1 MVPSKPAERHQR
13 NKVTVDIQRQIP
25 ASFDRVQRNQYG
37 YNARQVDDFLQ
48 RARVS
53 FEAPSS
59 ASRAIKSSD
68 VRAVSFDPVKG
79 GYAAAGVDA
88 ALDRLE
94 DALARRERDELVAER
109 GEEAWLREIGRLAGV
124 LRGRL
129 HRPDGQRFRRPSK
142 TKARS
147 YNTTDV
153 DDLCHELIGY
163 LEEDQP
169 LSVDNVRRAVFRPAV
184 GREGYEESQV
194 DAFLERAVELMA
206 AID

>member
-1 MVPSKPAERHQR
+1 M
-13 NKVTVDIQRQIP
+13 DIQRQIP

-37 YNARQVDDFLQ
+37 YNAKQVDQFLQ
-48 RARVS
+48 HARVS
-53 FEAPSS
+53 FETPRAAGHPVKS
-59 ASRAIKSSD
+59 AD

-129 HRPDGQRFRRPSK
+129 RRPDGERFRRPAK
-142 TKARS
+142 AKARS
-147 YNTTDV
+147 YNTADV

-163 LEEDQP
+163 LEENRP
-169 LSVDNVRRAVFRPAV
+169 LSVDTVRRAVFRPAE
-184 GREGYEESQV
+184 GRDGYEESQV

>member
-1 MVPSKPAERHQR
+1 VK
-13 NKVTVDIQRQIP
+13 VDIQRQIP
-25 ASFDRVQRNQYG
+25 ATFERVQRNEYG
-37 YNARQVDDFLQ
+37 YNAKQVDQFLQ

-53 FEAPSS
+53 FETPQTAVHIITS
-59 ASRAIKSSD
+59 AD

-94 DALARRERDELVAER
+94 DAFARRERDDLIAQR
-109 GEEAWLREIGRLAGV
+109 GEEAWLREIGKLSGL

-129 HRPDGQRFRRPSK
+129 HRADGERFRRPAK
-142 TKARS
+142 RRARS
-147 YNTTDV
+147 YNTQDV
-153 DDLCHELIGY
+153 DNLCHDLIGY

-169 LSVDNVRRAVFRPAV
+169 LSVDNVRRAVFRSAV
-184 GREGYEESQV
+184 GKDGYEETQV
-194 DAFLERAVELMA
+194 DAFLDRVVELMA

>member
-1 MVPSKPAERHQR
+1 M
-13 NKVTVDIQRQIP
+13 DIQRQIP

-37 YNARQVDDFLQ
+37 YNAKQVDQFLL
-48 RARVS
+48 RARVA
-53 FEAPSS
+53 FETPNAADRQVKS
-59 ASRAIKSSD
+59 AD

-94 DALARRERDELVAER
+94 DALARRERDELVAEG

-129 HRPDGQRFRRPSK
+129 HRPDGRRFRRPTK
-142 TKARS
+142 AKARS

-163 LEEDQP
+163 LEADQP
-169 LSVDNVRRAVFRPAV
+169 LSVDNIRRAVFRPAI
-184 GREGYEESQV
+184 GRDGYEESQV

-206 AID
+206 SID

>member
-1 MVPSKPAERHQR
+1 MDTH
-13 NKVTVDIQRQIP
+13 RQIH
-25 ASFDRVQRNQYG
+25 ASFDRVERTQYG
-37 YNARQVDDFLQ
+37 YNAKQVDEFMR

-53 FEAPSS
+53 FETSDAAARQVNSG
-59 ASRAIKSSD
+59 D

-79 GYAAAGVDA
+79 GYTAAAVDA

-109 GEEAWLREIGRLAGV
+109 GEEAWLREIGRLAGL

-129 HRPDGQRFRRPSK
+129 HRPDGQRFRRPTK
-142 TKARS
+142 AKARS

-153 DDLCHELIGY
+153 DDLCYELIGY
-163 LEEDQP
+163 LEKDKP
-169 LSVDNVRRAVFRPAV
+169 LSVDSVRRVVFRPAV
-184 GREGYEESQV
+184 GLDGYEENQV
-194 DAFLERAVELMA
+194 DAFLDRAVELMA

>member
-1 MVPSKPAERHQR
+1 M
-13 NKVTVDIQRQIP
+13 
-25 ASFDRVQRNQYG
+25 QRNQYG
-37 YNARQVDDFLQ
+37 YNAKQVDQFLQ

-53 FEAPSS
+53 FESPSS
-59 ASRAIKSSD
+59 AGRPVKSDD
-68 VRAVSFDPVKG
+68 VRAVTFDPVRG

-94 DALARRERDELVAER
+94 DALALRERDELIAER

-142 TKARS
+142 AKARS
-147 YNTTDV
+147 YNIQDV
-153 DDLCHELIGY
+153 DDLCHELVGY
-163 LEEDQP
+163 LDEDRA

-184 GREGYEESQV
+184 GRDGYEESQV
-194 DAFLERAVELMA
+194 DAFLDRVVQLMA

>member
-1 MVPSKPAERHQR
+1 MAL
-13 NKVTVDIQRQIP
+13 DIHRQIP
-25 ASFDRVQRNQYG
+25 ASFERVQRSEYG
-37 YNARQVDDFLQ
+37 YNAKQVDQFLQ

-53 FEAPSS
+53 FESPSS
-59 ASRAIKSSD
+59 AGRPVKSAD
-68 VRAVSFDPVKG
+68 VRAVTFDPVKG

-94 DALARRERDELVAER
+94 DALALRERDELIGER
-109 GEEAWLREIGRLAGV
+109 GEEAWLREIGRMAGL

-142 TKARS
+142 AKVRS
-147 YNTTDV
+147 YNTADV
-153 DDLCHELIGY
+153 DGLCQELIGY

-184 GREGYEESQV
+184 GRDGYEESQV
-194 DAFLERAVELMA
+194 DAFLDRVVQLMA